1 MRAEGVSLRLP
12 NPTDMD
18 SSEGNHR
25 ERFRQ
30 RHELFDNLDES
41 ERRAVQDASQTL
53 KFDDASGSTCL
64 AIPVTGCS
72 S

>member
-1 MRAEGVSLRLP
+1 MRAEGASLRLP

-30 RHELFDNLDES
+30 RHGLPDNLDES
-41 ERRAVQDASQTL
+41 ERRAVQDASPTL
-53 KFDDASGSTCL
+53 KFRRRQRIYMPGDPGD
-64 AIPVTGCS
+64 
-72 S
+72 